1 MGELFDKE
9 VNTQIEFEKI
19 TSGVHGSSCKPMKK
33 CVMKM
38 KETKKKRRACK
49 NVIDGRRKFIGCVW
63 QSSVI
68 DSKEAQADTLNVLH
82 NYLFSKQINRCQGDG
97 FLSVST

>member
-33 CVMKM
+33 CVMKTSCN
-38 KETKKKRRACK
+38 KVT
-49 NVIDGRRKFIGCVW
+49 NDHF
-63 QSSVI
+63 
-68 DSKEAQADTLNVLH
+68 
-82 NYLFSKQINRCQGDG
+82 
-97 FLSVST
+97 VSYAI